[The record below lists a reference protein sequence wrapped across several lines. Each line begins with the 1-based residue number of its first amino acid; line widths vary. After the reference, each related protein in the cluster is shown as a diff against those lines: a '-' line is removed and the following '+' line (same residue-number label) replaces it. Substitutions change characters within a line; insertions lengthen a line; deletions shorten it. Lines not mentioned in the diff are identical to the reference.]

1 MIECKNIYIL
11 SNRRESWVLE
21 LRCFVLFSL
30 VEDMHDDVEVVED
43 VAVGLPYVFFGAF
56 VSQSYENGIATWYC
70 HDVLS

>member
-1 MIECKNIYIL
+1 
-11 SNRRESWVLE
+11 
-21 LRCFVLFSL
+21 
-30 VEDMHDDVEVVED
+30 MHDDVEVVED